1 METSIIALLP
11 YFIEHLIISMAFL
24 IPLLITQWLRL
35 KYKSKP
41 LAYIQIGFSIG
52 FLANIVGG
60 FLGAFIF
67 QLPLLPL
74 KLHQEGLH
82 SQLIA
87 QKVFLYN
94 MAFKALYIVSLFVS
108 LLFIEYGIY
117 RLALEKAE
125 HQG

>member
-1 METSIIALLP
+1 MEASLITLLP
-11 YFIEHLIISMAFL
+11 YFIERLIVSTAFL
-24 IPLLITQWLRL
+24 IPLLITQWLRS

-41 LAYIQIGFSIG
+41 LIYVQIGLLIG
-52 FLANIVGG
+52 FLANIIGG
-60 FLGAFIF
+60 FLGAFVL

-74 KLHQEGLH
+74 RLHQEGLH

-94 MAFKALYIVSLFVS
+94 MAFKALYIVSLFTS

-117 RLALEKAE
+117 RLTLEKAE
-125 HQG
+125 H